1 MLLSE
6 TSVVTPQPQTK
17 TAFYVDVRE
26 GKRVTL
32 IVTNPEAREVQ
43 VTLRLSYGDHVR
55 TAETSVAANGFR
67 AELLEI
73 FDPDEDVAGT
83 LEVSAPQPVAAMVLT
98 HTLTDRG
105 ETLVRASMGSSGW
118 DGRGP
123 LVLPGLKSGGGY
135 RSELVLIN
143 PDESVMEGELTVF
156 DRDGRTVD
164 ATSDSVTYQLNPG
177 EVFRWTLE
185 SPYGVPETTYGV
197 IRPTVGSAPSATARV
212 SLFKGTLLL
221 SETEVPARVTTQ
233 SAWVPVDTLPSIIRH
248 GDSKMMLTFANPNR
262 TPATV
267 RLTLFDDLGR
277 EQGRWEQILPAFS
290 QRERSLGE
298 LFNVRK
304 HRGTVQLWT
313 DVPLALSARR
323 TTRSLRGEPVE
334 NELGYVD
341 SARLTSEVLELSGI
355 FDGQGLATE
364 IVLVN
369 PLQEATKAL
378 LTFAGSE
385 GQSKDIILR

>member
-1 MLLSE
+1 
-6 TSVVTPQPQTK
+6 
-17 TAFYVDVRE
+17 
-26 GKRVTL
+26 
-32 IVTNPEAREVQ
+32 
-43 VTLRLSYGDHVR
+43 
-55 TAETSVAANGFR
+55 
-67 AELLEI
+67 
-73 FDPDEDVAGT
+73 
-83 LEVSAPQPVAAMVLT
+83 
-98 HTLTDRG
+98 
-105 ETLVRASMGSSGW
+105 
-118 DGRGP
+118 
-123 LVLPGLKSGGGY
+123 
-135 RSELVLIN
+135 LVLIN
-143 PDESVMEGELTVF
+143 PDESVMAGEITVF
-156 DRDGRTVD
+156 DRDGGTVD
-164 ATSDSVTYQLNPG
+164 ATSDSVPYHLNPG

-212 SLFKGTLLL
+212 RLLRGTLLL
-221 SETEVPARVTTQ
+221 SETEIPARVTTQ

-248 GDSKMMLTFANPNR
+248 GEAKMMLTFANPSR

-267 RLTLFDDLGR
+267 RLTLFDEVGR

-304 HRGTVQLWT
+304 HRGTVRLWT

-323 TTRSLRGEPVE
+323 ITRNLRGEPVE

-341 SARLTSEVLELSGI
+341 STKLTNEGLELPAI

-364 IVLVN
+364 IVLIN